1 MTHNLVRAGLASAL
15 ALSALATLSA
25 CGGGG
30 GGTPQSTTPVAAPF
44 TKYEVKCFFFFD
56 LYNNEFYTLTSS
68 VNATVLTFTDKS
80 EYFANEDCTGAVVAT
95 GVYSGPIAT
104 LSYLT
109 TEPNASVKLQ
119 TGETVI
125 NPVDRGTGTAST
137 ATISFSGSGVSNTN
151 IGGKPASHIIYNG
164 GSTDVVLLP
173 VQGATP
179 GGVMLRNGQ
188 LYVLTAQPNT
198 GYDAAT
204 PLSKSP

>member
-15 ALSALATLSA
+15 ALSVTA

-30 GGTPQSTTPVAAPF
+30 GGTPQSTTPVASPF
-44 TKYEVKCFFFFD
+44 TKYEGNWVSACQFHHH
-56 LYNNEFYTLTSS
+56 EVYTMTASS
-68 VNATVLTFTDKS
+68 NATVLTFTDKS
-80 EYFANEDCTGAVVAT
+80 EYFANDDCTGAVVAT
-95 GVYSGPIAT
+95 GVYSGPIAS

-119 TGETVI
+119 TGENVT
-125 NPVDRGTGTAST
+125 NSVDKGNGTAGT
-137 ATISFSGSGVSNTN
+137 AAVSFSGSGVTDTTV
-151 IGGKPASHIIYNG
+151 GGKPGWHIVYNG
-164 GSTDVVLLP
+164 GSTDVVVQT

-179 GGVMLRNGQ
+179 GGVMLRNGL

-204 PLSKSP
+204 PLTRSP